1 MSWDASWHKHTAH
14 IQTARS
20 QIHINN
26 GTQNTYAIYTE
37 CGCCVTGSGSVQCSL
52 LLLNSANPVN
62 NNTLIKDSVTSN
74 VSLLMRTLQ
83 QRAGTC
89 CFGQWSVH
97 ETDRCPS
104 SVLGPAG
111 PACWV
116 PESKAADPGPA
127 LTNHPEPHCPRGQI
141 PDNLWASICF
151 IFSLWFLFTKQ
162 I

>member
-1 MSWDASWHKHTAH
+1 MHHDTNTAH

-26 GTQNTYAIYTE
+26 STKNTYAIYTE
-37 CGCCVTGSGSVQCSL
+37 CLWMLCHWL
-52 LLLNSANPVN
+52 LLFLLNSANPVN

-97 ETDRCPS
+97 ETDCCPS

-127 LTNHPEPHCPRGQI
+127 LTNHPEPHCPRCQRL
-141 PDNLWASICF
+141 DNLWASICF
-151 IFSLWFLFTKQ
+151 VFSLWFLFTKH